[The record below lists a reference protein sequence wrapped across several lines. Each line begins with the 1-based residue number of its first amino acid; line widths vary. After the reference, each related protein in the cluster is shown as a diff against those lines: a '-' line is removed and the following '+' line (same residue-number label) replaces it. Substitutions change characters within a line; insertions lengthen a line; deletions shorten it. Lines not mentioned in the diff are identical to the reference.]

1 MAPVE
6 ARNDFTA
13 VCAENNIVVEDVIE
27 CKCCWYLKRELL
39 ELREELSSAK
49 LIIQLLQMENGTYD
63 TDSNLNTDYVW
74 KTVESNRADNINADR
89 KSEEEYGTSKDFML
103 TTTNRFSILSDLDKA
118 DNWSQIEDGLHG
130 HPRRRLRKPSRTK
143 VIPQFEHRVD
153 LKSSNHSYS
162 KFGAVSENP
171 EDLIHQIP
179 VVVNGLTSPTVDV
192 LKNRR
197 ATIIHRI
204 RIIGDSHAR
213 DAAGNVKQNL
223 DATFSTSGIVCPGIK
238 VGNMIP
244 LMTPKIKQ
252 LNHKDVMIL
261 WGGANDVYKNN
272 SCDALKQLTD
282 FMGKNKHTNIIIL
295 CIPHRHDLP
304 EWSCVNK
311 GIQAF
316 NRALMK
322 LMKPY
327 KHVTVVQVD
336 PTRIYYTRHGQHM
349 NNLGKERIAL
359 SLVNVIT
366 DMFNIQDKTDSDTTS
381 IKVNP
386 VAPPVD
392 PMTVT
397 LEEKIE
403 IEIDVET
410 QNDQPDSHSDIDKD
424 CDKVDDDNYLGQTQT
439 QVTQEKKIE
448 IDVETQNDQPDSHS
462 DIDKDCD
469 KIDDDNSLGQTQTQD
484 TIHTTDCG
492 SVGTLIELIQNTLN
506 SDEDKITHSKQKQ
519 EVADDTNCDGDS
531 GEKSESESD
540 GVDDSDG
547 DSDTIKD
554 SDSVSEGDSD
564 NDTKPLVL
572 MQDTSTTD
580 ATDGIIPLTEIHDDT
595 VETGLVDSDK
605 PIEICRISTRNKK
618 APRFKS
624 NDFLW

>member
-1 MAPVE
+1 VK
-6 ARNDFTA
+6 
-13 VCAENNIVVEDVIE
+13 DVIE

-39 ELREELSSAK
+39 ELREELSSTK

-63 TDSNLNTDYVW
+63 TDSNLNSDYAW
-74 KTVESNRADNINADR
+74 TTVESNRSDNINADR

-103 TTTNRFSILSDLDKA
+103 ITTNRFSILSDLDKA
-118 DNWSQIEDGLHG
+118 DNWPQIEDGLHG
-130 HPRRRLRKPSRTK
+130 YPRCRIRKPSRTK
-143 VIPQFEHRVD
+143 AVPQSEHRVD
-153 LKSSNHSYS
+153 LKSSNHSYL

-223 DATFSTSGIVCPGIK
+223 DATFSTSGIVCPGLK
-238 VGNMIP
+238 MGNMIP
-244 LMTPKIKQ
+244 LMTSEIKQ
-252 LNHKDVMIL
+252 LNRKDVIIL

-272 SCDALKQLTD
+272 SWDALKHITD

-327 KHVTVVQVD
+327 NHVTVVQVD

-359 SLVNVIT
+359 SLTNVIT
-366 DMFNIQDKTDSDTTS
+366 DMFNTQDKIITLPWKSDINMNGSYEFYDSDFDSDTTS

-386 VAPPVD
+386 VTPPVD

-397 LEEKIE
+397 LEVK
-403 IEIDVET
+403 IDVTT
-410 QNDQPDSHSDIDKD
+410 QNDQPDRHSDIDKD
-424 CDKVDDDNYLGQTQT
+424 CDKVDDDNSLGQTQT
-439 QVTQEKKIE
+439 QV
-448 IDVETQNDQPDSHS
+448 
-462 DIDKDCD
+462 
-469 KIDDDNSLGQTQTQD
+469 

-492 SVGTLIELIQNTLN
+492 SVGTLIESIQNTLN

-519 EVADDTNCDGDS
+519 DTADDTNCDSDS
-531 GEKSESESD
+531 GEKSKSESD
-540 GVDDSDG
+540 GVDDSDS
-547 DSDTIKD
+547 DSDTVKD
-554 SDSVSEGDSD
+554 SDSDTVSDGDSD

-572 MQDTSTTD
+572 IQDTSTTG
-580 ATDGIIPLTEIHDDT
+580 ATDGKTIPLTDIHEDT
-595 VETGLVDSDK
+595 VETGPVDSDK

-618 APRFKS
+618 TPRFKS